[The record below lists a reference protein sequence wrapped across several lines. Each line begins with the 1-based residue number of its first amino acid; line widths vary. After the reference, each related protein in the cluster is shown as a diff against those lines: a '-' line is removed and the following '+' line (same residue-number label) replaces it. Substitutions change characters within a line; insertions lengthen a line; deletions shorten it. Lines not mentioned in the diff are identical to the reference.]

1 MRRNNIMK
9 VIELLLQGNKVWD
22 KDKKG
27 YFELG
32 QDSRRLYYVS
42 LGKYGRVSYPEI
54 KLELALREGKIY
66 EEGDIVGQKEKG
78 D

>member
-9 VIELLLQGNKVWD
+9 VIELLMQGHKVWS

-27 YFELG
+27 YFELN
-32 QDSRRLYYVS
+32 QDTQRLYYVGF
-42 LGKYGRVSYPEI
+42 GKYGKVSYPEI
-54 KLELALREGKIY
+54 KLNLALREGEIY

-78 D
+78 R